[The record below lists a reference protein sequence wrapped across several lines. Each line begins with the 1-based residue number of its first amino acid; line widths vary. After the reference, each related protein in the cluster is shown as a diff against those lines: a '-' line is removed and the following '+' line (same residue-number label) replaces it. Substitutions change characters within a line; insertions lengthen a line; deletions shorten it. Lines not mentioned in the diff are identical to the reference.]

1 MCLTQITDQ
10 NQPTINQVRTHLPQ
24 PLVGLVPNSQSPA
37 PPGTV
42 IYNAQPGLSVVG
54 PTFGRD
60 PVEMHCP
67 HCKLHILTSTKAKP
81 GTTSMLSLCDIIAF
95 QQLTQTT
102 K

>member
-1 MCLTQITDQ
+1 MTQITDQ
-10 NQPTINQVRTHLPQ
+10 NQPIPYQVPTYPPQ
-24 PLVGLVPNSQSPA
+24 PLGGLVPNSQVPA

-42 IYNAQPGLSVVG
+42 IYNAQPGFSVVG

-67 HCKLHILTSTKAKP
+67 HCKLHIQTSTQAKP

>member
-24 PLVGLVPNSQSPA
+24 PLVGLVPNSQVPA

-42 IYNAQPGLSVVG
+42 IYNAQPGFSVVG

-67 HCKLHILTSTKAKP
+67 HCKLHIQTSTKAKP
-81 GTTSMLSLCDIIAF
+81 GTTSMLSLCDIIEF
-95 QQLTQTT
+95 Q
-102 K
+102 KIDEN

>member
-1 MCLTQITDQ
+1 MIQIIDQ
-10 NQPTINQVRTHLPQ
+10 NQPTPAQLPTYPPQ
-24 PLVGLVPNSQSPA
+24 PLGALVPNSQVSA

-42 IYNAQPGLSVVG
+42 IYNVQPGFSAVG

-95 QQLTQTT
+95 QQLTQTA